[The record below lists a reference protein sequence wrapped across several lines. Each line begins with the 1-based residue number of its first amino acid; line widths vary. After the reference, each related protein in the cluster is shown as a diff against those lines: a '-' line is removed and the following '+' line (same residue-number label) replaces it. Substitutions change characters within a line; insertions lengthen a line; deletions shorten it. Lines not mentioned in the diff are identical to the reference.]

1 MRKNIFR
8 SLALMLALLLTLAA
22 CGSTAYDETTAEAAY
37 DMAAAEAPAEDAGWS
52 GSMAVMEENAAAAEP
67 AAEPAKGGETYD
79 ETANYAASLKII
91 RTGDLSLETEAFDQ
105 TDAFIRKTVTEYN
118 GLLAESSISG
128 TAGYRYASYTARV
141 PSDSFEDFFYA
152 VSGTCTVVNQ
162 TISAEDVTERYTDL
176 STQLETNKKKYAR
189 LLELLDTAETLT
201 DLYSIQSEIANVEY
215 EIDSIT
221 GILNGL
227 DSRISYSTI
236 YIGVTETNRTSAVP
250 EDPGFLASLS
260 AALKNGTNSTIEAF
274 QGMLIS
280 LAYHWF
286 IWLVILA
293 IAVIGVTV
301 FLRIRR
307 KKRKQAELAK
317 TASPEDTPPSD
328 PT

>member
-1 MRKNIFR
+1 MKKHLLKSI
-8 SLALMLALLLTLAA
+8 AVVLALLTLCA
-22 CGSTAYDETTAEAAY
+22 CGSTAYDETTADTGY
-37 DMAAAEAPAEDAGWS
+37 DMAAAAAEGAGWAESKATTEENAVAAEAPAE
-52 GSMAVMEENAAAAEP
+52 P
-67 AAEPAKGGETYD
+67 AQGGETYD

-91 RTGDLSLETEAFDQ
+91 RTGDLSLETETFDQ
-105 TDAFIRKTVTEYN
+105 TDTFIRKAVTEHG

-152 VSGTCTVVNQ
+152 VSGSCTVVNQ

-236 YIGVTETNRTSAVP
+236 YIGVSETSRTSAVP

-260 AALKNGTNSTIEAF
+260 AALKNGTNSAIETF
-274 QGMLIS
+274 QGLLIS
-280 LAYHWF
+280 IAYHWLV
-286 IWLVILA
+286 WLIFLVLIA
-293 IAVIGVTV
+293 IGLTV
-301 FLRIRR
+301 FFRVRR
-307 KKRKQAELAK
+307 KKRKQAEPAK
-317 TASPEDTPPSD
+317 PSDTDAPPSD